1 DRSAIDCRGTR
12 RRSIPDCAPPRDAAR
27 GTTRAP
33 DTARGMC
40 RCSAAMDRSAAPR
53 RVMAGT
59 AGRSHAAAPGSRVRS
74 GHLCGNRAREAE
86 PTQPGPAIGRAR
98 HAPDEFGLPTDRR
111 SRSRT
116 TGRTRRNG
124 WLYESSTC
132 LSTLVLRSAM
142 AGVNGGREPV
152 PGTGAR
158 TGDGSPGDHGA
169 PFAVSPP
176 VRRIWA
182 ISGEKCM
189 KSIIVSV
196 ACVVALYAATPAN
209 ASPASPAGPQAA
221 ASTSDHATDKK
232 IEQRLN
238 ANASLK
244 RYHLKASVDGGI
256 ATLTGT
262 VATDAQKARA
272 GQLAMVSGVTRVD
285 NQI

>member
-1 DRSAIDCRGTR
+1 
-12 RRSIPDCAPPRDAAR
+12 
-27 GTTRAP
+27 
-33 DTARGMC
+33 
-40 RCSAAMDRSAAPR
+40 
-53 RVMAGT
+53 
-59 AGRSHAAAPGSRVRS
+59 
-74 GHLCGNRAREAE
+74 
-86 PTQPGPAIGRAR
+86 
-98 HAPDEFGLPTDRR
+98 
-111 SRSRT
+111 
-116 TGRTRRNG
+116 
-124 WLYESSTC
+124 
-132 LSTLVLRSAM
+132 
-142 AGVNGGREPV
+142 
-152 PGTGAR
+152 
-158 TGDGSPGDHGA
+158 
-169 PFAVSPP
+169 
-176 VRRIWA
+176 
-182 ISGEKCM
+182 M

-285 NQI
+285 NQITVDPNAGTKGTTGKAIDKTKEGAKTAGEKTKEGAKTVGEKTKEGAGKVGEEVTDAWIITRIKGKFLGEDALKGSDINVDCDNHVVTLHGTVPTQAGRARAVQQAKEVEGVKRVVDKLTIGPKK